1 LVTNLFI
8 KGNSIDERRIH
19 SLFLSVIPKSSA
31 LLQLQDDLLEFDL
44 QFIDPTFINS
54 PLVDLDFKELFL
66 QTKGVNNISD
76 ELILDNS
83 IDILIYFLLHKKRE
97 PQFKT
102 ITDNQFLIYL
112 KEIIG
117 FIFSRQSKTLR
128 EAIENPIYPLSSKLA
143 VYSLF
148 NQTYDSKDNAI
159 KTFLQPLIETQ
170 IFKYIETIVQ
180 YPISTS
186 NFKITINTILNSSLP
201 TDNINV
207 LKLLQFIQSED
218 LLDDLPQSY
227 LSDLVSKNMGNLH
240 ATYLKQILSLFLSSL
255 SNYKDKNELSNFFV
269 RFLFTI
275 LIK

>member
-1 LVTNLFI
+1 MVTNLFI